1 MQNYESVLR
10 YAMQME
16 LDGHNFYMENKDK
29 FAKATSKKMFLQLA
43 DIEMKHYEYLKSLLE
58 TYLDTNTIKLDPEII
73 EKEEDLDIFKERE
86 DSEKIE
92 YTLEQ
97 SDTPDLTIL
106 RMAYLIERDYKE
118 FYQNVAEN
126 SDDEEIKEVFNTL
139 AKWEA
144 GHEALF
150 KCEYNRLMKEYMNL
164 PWGG

>member
-29 FAKATSKKMFLQLA
+29 FIKTTSKKMFAELA
-43 DIEMKHYEYLKSLLE
+43 DIELEHYNYLKSLLK
-58 TYLDTNTIKLDPEII
+58 TYLETNTIKLDEEML
-73 EKEEDLDIFKERE
+73 EKEEDLDIFKTRE
-86 DSEKIE
+86 DSEKLE

-97 SDTPDLTIL
+97 SDIPDLTIL

-118 FYQNVAEN
+118 FYENVAEN
-126 SDDEEIKEVFNTL
+126 SQDEEIKKVFEQL
-139 AKWEA
+139 AHWEA
-144 GHEALF
+144 GHEKLF
-150 KCEYNRLMKEYMNL
+150 KAEYNRLMKEYMNL

>member
-29 FAKATSKKMFLQLA
+29 FAKTTSKRMFLELA
-43 DIEMKHYEYLKSLLE
+43 DIEMKHYEFLKSLLD
-58 TYLDTNTIKLDPEII
+58 TYLDTKTIKIDPDMI
-73 EKEEDLDIFKERE
+73 EREEDMDIFKERE
-86 DSEKIE
+86 ESEKIE

-97 SDTPDLTIL
+97 SDIPDLTIL
-106 RMAYLIERDYKE
+106 RMSYLIERDYKE
-118 FYQNVAEN
+118 FYQGIADN
-126 SDDEEIKEVFNTL
+126 SEDEDIKEVFNTL

-144 GHEALF
+144 GHEELF
-150 KCEYNRLMKEYMNL
+150 KTEYNRLMKEYMNL